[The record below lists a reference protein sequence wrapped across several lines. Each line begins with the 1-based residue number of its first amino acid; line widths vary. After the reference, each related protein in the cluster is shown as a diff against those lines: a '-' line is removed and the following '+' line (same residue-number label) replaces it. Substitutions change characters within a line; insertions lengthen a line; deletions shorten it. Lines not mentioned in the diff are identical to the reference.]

1 MDYAKATKLFS
12 DAGDSVGPLYHLGL
26 CYEKGLGV
34 PQDLKKAFYYFSEA
48 PTVATSPHIEYL
60 PETIE
65 KLAEC
70 YENGIGVEKNP
81 AKAAEVRKEAD
92 AMKRQR
98 EAFPLTDRDPFNSYA
113 EF

>member
-1 MDYAKATKLFS
+1 M
-12 DAGDSVGPLYHLGL
+12 GL

-34 PQDLKKAFYYFSEA
+34 QQDLRKAFHYFSEA

-60 PETIE
+60 PEAME

-98 EAFPLTDRDPFNSYA
+98 EAFPLPDVDPFNRYA